1 MSIDGPIEPHSESAD
16 TMTGM
21 SPRVSGGDWT
31 RLRRQRLTRRSLL
44 RASLRAGVGAAGLA
58 LVGCS
63 DDGQPE
69 QPEPPQQQQ
78 AMQQQ
83 DSPPEPPEVE
93 QQSARQAQPEQ
104 VVQLDDEPE
113 PPSERTAGGI
123 MRIWLPVERHD
134 RWDPH
139 RSRYRYTQAAL
150 SLMYN
155 RLVRPA
161 SVSSGELQAD
171 LCALPE
177 MPDETTYNFNVEPA
191 ARFWALEPTNG
202 RAFTAQDIAWN
213 VERQRSAIDGDG
225 LPDPHFFRRAA
236 YDRTAS
242 HEATSDTSIT
252 FTTAAPDAAYLA
264 GVHASPYA
272 WMTSPEA
279 AELYGD
285 DWRDDPSD
293 VMRSSG
299 TGPYAPR
306 HFNGFELTVVRSETW
321 WRDESAWVDA
331 ITFTTGD
338 TNNIVSL
345 YDAAAF
351 DRADFPLTN
360 EAVEAIREQH
370 PEHPRFEVPLDA
382 AVELLA
388 PMAAEAESPLSDPRV
403 VRAIGIAIDRPQ
415 LIERLY
421 NGHGRASGPL
431 PWYLNGWS
439 LSERLLSTFAGY
451 RDNREADLAEVSQ
464 LISAAGGSGAIGTLP
479 LVVADLFEGYFPG
492 SGEAVRSMTSDATG
506 LEVELEHR
514 GFAEAI
520 DQLRSGERFCF
531 LGWGAVPRQADPTD
545 DWHATLHSAG
555 ERNWSDDS
563 SPEVDALIDQMRM
576 TFNRGARQDIGHQVQ
591 EILLRGDA
599 PQWQIPLING
609 IQLGLHQPWLHPDPR
624 LFEYA
629 WSTER
634 LSTSWLDTELDS
646 FPAGRELPPL
656 EDETEAG
663 G

>member
-1 MSIDGPIEPHSESAD
+1 MS
-16 TMTGM
+16 T
-21 SPRVSGGDWT
+21 RVFGARWT
-31 RLRRQRLTRRSLL
+31 SLRRRRLSRRSLL
-44 RASLRAGVGAAGLA
+44 SASARAGVGAAGLA

-63 DDGQPE
+63 DDEQPE
-69 QPEPPQQQQ
+69 QPQPQQQQ
-78 AMQQQ
+78 AMQQR
-83 DSPPEPPEVE
+83 DAPPEPPEVQQQAMQQE
-93 QQSARQAQPEQ
+93 QLEPTGQDGQEADQ
-104 VVQLDDEPE
+104 PE
-113 PPSERTAGGI
+113 PPSGPVSGGI

-161 SVSSGELQAD
+161 SVSTGELEVD

-177 MPDETTYNFNVEPA
+177 MPDETTYVFNVQPDA
-191 ARFWALEPTNG
+191 AFWDLEPTNG

-213 VERQRSAIDGDG
+213 VERQQAAVDVDG

-236 YDRTAS
+236 YDRSAS
-242 HEATSDTSIT
+242 HEATSDTSIS
-252 FTTAAPDAAYLA
+252 FTTPEPDAAYLT

-299 TGPYAPR
+299 SGPYAPR
-306 HFNGFELTVVRSETW
+306 QFNGFELTLVRSENW
-321 WRDESAWVDA
+321 WRDESAWADA

-351 DRADFPLTN
+351 DKADFPLTN
-360 EAVEAIREQH
+360 EAVEAMREQH
-370 PEHPRFEVPLDA
+370 PEHPTFEVPLDA

-388 PMAAEAESPLSDPRV
+388 PVAADSESALSDPRV
-403 VRAIGIAIDRPQ
+403 ARAVGIAIDRAQ
-415 LIERLY
+415 LVERLY
-421 NGHGRASGPL
+421 GGHGRASGPL
-431 PWYLNGWS
+431 PWYLEGWS
-439 LSERLLSTFAGY
+439 LSEQLLGTFAGY
-451 RDNREADLAEVSQ
+451 REDREADLAEVSQ
-464 LISAAGGSGAIGTLP
+464 LISAAGGAGAIGVLP
-479 LVVADLFEGYFPG
+479 LVVADLFEGFFAG
-492 SGEAVRSMTSDATG
+492 SGEALRSMIADATG
-506 LEVELEHR
+506 LEVELENR
-514 GFAEAI
+514 AFAEAI
-520 DQLRSGERFCF
+520 DQLRDGERFCF
-531 LGWGAVPRQADPTD
+531 LGWSAVPQQADPTD
-545 DWHATLHSAG
+545 DWMATLHSAG
-555 ERNWSDDS
+555 GQNWSDSASAELDG
-563 SPEVDALIDQMRM
+563 LIEQMRT
-576 TFNRGARQDIGHQVQ
+576 TFNRAARQDIGHQVQ
-591 EILLRGDA
+591 EMLLRGDA

-609 IQLGLHQPWLHPDPR
+609 TQLGIHQPWLHPDSR

-629 WSTER
+629 WSTDR
-634 LSTSWLDTELDS
+634 LSTSWLDASLDT
-646 FPAGRELPPL
+646 FPTGRELPPL
-656 EDETEAG
+656 EDEADEG

>member
-1 MSIDGPIEPHSESAD
+1 MSTRDSAAHSASL
-16 TMTGM
+16 
-21 SPRVSGGDWT
+21 RLT
-31 RLRRQRLTRRSLL
+31 RLSRRSLL
-44 RASLRAGVGAAGLA
+44 SASARAGVGAAGIA

-63 DDGQPE
+63 EDEEPE
-69 QPEPPQQQQ
+69 LLEQQQQ
-78 AMQQQ
+78 QGMQGQ
-83 DSPPEPPEVE
+83 DSPPEPPEVQQQAMQQE
-93 QQSARQAQPEQ
+93 QSEQAAQAG
-104 VVQLDDEPE
+104 EPE
-113 PPSERTAGGI
+113 RPSGPTAGGI
-123 MRIWLPVERHD
+123 MRIWLAVERHD

-155 RLVRPA
+155 RLIRPA
-161 SVSSGELQAD
+161 SVSTGELEAD

-177 MPDETTYNFNVEPA
+177 MPDETTYVFNVDPE
-191 ARFWALEPTNG
+191 ARFWALEPTGG

-213 VERQRSAIDGDG
+213 VERQQAAVDVDG

-236 YDRTAS
+236 YDRSAS

-252 FTTAAPDAAYLA
+252 FTTAEPDAAYLA

-306 HFNGFELTVVRSETW
+306 QFNGFELTLVRSENW
-321 WRDESAWVDA
+321 WRDDSAWPDA

-345 YDAAAF
+345 YEASAF

-360 EAVEAIREQH
+360 EAIEAMREQH
-370 PEHPRFEVPLDA
+370 PEHPTFEVPLDA
-382 AVELLA
+382 AVELLTPLA
-388 PMAAEAESPLSDPRV
+388 SDPESALSDPRV
-403 VRAIGIAIDRPQ
+403 VRAIGIAIDRRQ

-421 NGHGRASGPL
+421 NGHGHVSGPL
-431 PWYLNGWS
+431 PWYLDGWS
-439 LSERLLSTFAGY
+439 LDEQRLSSFAGY
-451 RDNREADLAEVSQ
+451 GDEREADLAEVSQ
-464 LISAAGGSGAIGTLP
+464 LISAAGGAGAIGVVP
-479 LVVADLFEGYFPG
+479 LVVADLFEGFFAG
-492 SGEAVRSMTSDATG
+492 SGEAVRSMIADATG
-506 LEVELEHR
+506 LEVEMENR
-514 GFAEAI
+514 PFAEAI
-520 DQLRSGERFCF
+520 DQLRDGERFCF
-531 LGWGAVPRQADPTD
+531 LGWGAVPQQADPTD
-545 DWHATLHSAG
+545 DWLASLHSQG
-555 ERNWSDDS
+555 DLHWSDGS
-563 SPEVDALIDQMRM
+563 SAEMDALIDQMRM
-576 TFNRGARQDIGHQVQ
+576 TFNRGARQDIGHRVQ
-591 EILLRGDA
+591 EMLLRGEA
-599 PQWQIPLING
+599 PQWQVPLVNG

-629 WSTER
+629 WSTDR
-634 LSTSWLDTELDS
+634 LSTSWLDTGLDT
-646 FPAGRELPPL
+646 FPVGRELPPL
-656 EDETEAG
+656 EDEAG